1 MAENID
7 WKKLGLGVK
16 DLLVGVVTV
25 AGGATG
31 GTAGAQGGQQAG
43 KGLDKILNTAGVSE
57 EETAP
62 KKNEAPSP
70 TPAPAVAP
78 ALTPP
83 PVPAPVAVPPRTER
97 FDKADSRKVLPPPTQ
112 PEPPSLVEQ
121 ERIAAR
127 HVLSGSGWSAEEIEI
142 LLLGKTPKSRALLGV
157 LEEGNRVPTAVGIK
171 LPTDNEATT

>member
-70 TPAPAVAP
+70 TPAPAAVP
-78 ALTPP
+78 ALAPP
-83 PVPAPVAVPPRTER
+83 PVPAPVAMPPRAER
-97 FDKADSRKVLPPPTQ
+97 FDKADNRKALPPTTQ
-112 PEPPSLVEQ
+112 PEPPSAAEQ

-127 HVLSGSGWSAEEIEI
+127 HVLTESGWTAEEIEI

-157 LEEGNRVPTAVGIK
+157 VGEGSRVPTVVGTKLAVDK
-171 LPTDNEATT
+171 EVTS

>member
-31 GTAGAQGGQQAG
+31 GAAGAQGGQQAG
-43 KGLDKILNTAGVSE
+43 KGLDKILGTAGVSE
-57 EETAP
+57 EETPP
-62 KKNEAPSP
+62 KKIETASPPPKPAAPP
-70 TPAPAVAP
+70 PAPA
-78 ALTPP
+78 LL
-83 PVPAPVAVPPRTER
+83 PRTER
-97 FDKADSRKVLPPPTQ
+97 FDKADNRKALPPTTQ
-112 PEPPSLVEQ
+112 PEPPSAAEQ

-127 HVLSGSGWSAEEIEI
+127 HVLTESGWTAEEIEI

-157 LEEGNRVPTAVGIK
+157 VGEGSRVPTVVGTKLAVDK
-171 LPTDNEATT
+171 EVTS

>member
-31 GTAGAQGGQQAG
+31 GAAGAQGGQQAG
-43 KGLDKILNTAGVSE
+43 KGLDKILGTAGVSDE
-57 EETAP
+57 EAPPKKLETA
-62 KKNEAPSP
+62 SP
-70 TPAPAVAP
+70 PPAPAAPPPAP
-78 ALTPP
+78 AL
-83 PVPAPVAVPPRTER
+83 PPRTER
-97 FDKADSRKVLPPPTQ
+97 FDKADNRKALPPTTQ
-112 PEPPSLVEQ
+112 PEPPSAAEQ

-127 HVLSGSGWSAEEIEI
+127 HVLTESGWTAEEIEI

-157 LEEGNRVPTAVGIK
+157 VGEGSRVPTVVGTK
-171 LPTDNEATT
+171 LPVDKEVLS

>member
-31 GTAGAQGGQQAG
+31 GAAGAQGGQQAG
-43 KGLDKILNTAGVSE
+43 KGLDKILNMAGVSE
-57 EETAP
+57 EGNET
-62 KKNEAPSP
+62 PSSP
-70 TPAPAVAP
+70 
-78 ALTPP
+78 
-83 PVPAPVAVPPRTER
+83 
-97 FDKADSRKVLPPPTQ
+97 
-112 PEPPSLVEQ
+112 PEPPSSAEQ

-127 HVLSGSGWSAEEIEI
+127 HVLSASGWTPEEIEI

-157 LEEGNRVPTAVGIK
+157 VGEGSRVPTAVGIK
-171 LPTDNEATT
+171 LPTKEETT

>member
-57 EETAP
+57 EEPPP
-62 KKNEAPSP
+62 KKNKAPSP
-70 TPAPAVAP
+70 TPAPA
-78 ALTPP
+78 
-83 PVPAPVAVPPRTER
+83 PVAMPPRAER
-97 FDKADSRKVLPPPTQ
+97 FDKADSRKALPPSTQ
-112 PEPPSLVEQ
+112 PEPPSSVEQ
-121 ERIAAR
+121 ERMAAR

-142 LLLGKTPKSRALLGV
+142 LLLGKTPKSRALLGA
-157 LEEGNRVPTAVGIK
+157 LEEGTRVPTAVGIK
-171 LPTDNEATT
+171 LPTDKEATT

>member
-31 GTAGAQGGQQAG
+31 GAAGAQGGQQAG
-43 KGLDKILNTAGVSE
+43 KGLDKILGTAGVSE
-57 EETAP
+57 EETPP
-62 KKNEAPSP
+62 KKIETASP
-70 TPAPAVAP
+70 PPAPAA
-78 ALTPP
+78 
-83 PVPAPVAVPPRTER
+83 PPRTER
-97 FDKADSRKVLPPPTQ
+97 FDKADNRKALPPTTP
-112 PEPPSLVEQ
+112 PEPPSAAEQ

-127 HVLSGSGWSAEEIEI
+127 HVLTESGWTAEEIEI

-157 LEEGNRVPTAVGIK
+157 VGEGSRVPTVVGTK
-171 LPTDNEATT
+171 LPVDKEVSS

>member
-31 GTAGAQGGQQAG
+31 GAAGAQGGQQAG

-57 EETAP
+57 EETPP

-70 TPAPAVAP
+70 PPAPAAVP
-78 ALTPP
+78 ALAPP
-83 PVPAPVAVPPRTER
+83 PAPAPVAMPPRAER
-97 FDKADSRKVLPPPTQ
+97 VDKADSRKALPPMSQ
-112 PEPPSLVEQ
+112 PESPSSVDQ

-157 LEEGNRVPTAVGIK
+157 VGEGSRVPTAVGIK
-171 LPTDNEATT
+171 LSTEKEVTT

>member
-31 GTAGAQGGQQAG
+31 GAAGAQGGQQAG
-43 KGLDKILNTAGVSE
+43 KGLDKILNMAGVSE

-62 KKNEAPSP
+62 RKNGTPSP
-70 TPAPAVAP
+70 PPAPALVA
-78 ALTPP
+78 
-83 PVPAPVAVPPRTER
+83 ER
-97 FDKADSRKVLPPPTQ
+97 FDKADNKALPPPSP
-112 PEPPSLVEQ
+112 PEPPSSAEQ

-127 HVLSGSGWSAEEIEI
+127 HVLSESGWTPEEIEI

-157 LEEGNRVPTAVGIK
+157 VGEGSRVPTAVGIK
-171 LPTDNEATT
+171 LPTKEETT

>member
-62 KKNEAPSP
+62 KKNEALSP
-70 TPAPAVAP
+70 PPAPAAVP
-78 ALTPP
+78 ALAPP
-83 PVPAPVAVPPRTER
+83 PAPAPVAMPPRATR
-97 FDKADSRKVLPPPTQ
+97 FDKADSRKALPPSTAPD
-112 PEPPSLVEQ
+112 PPSLVEQ
-121 ERIAAR
+121 ERVAAR

-142 LLLGKTPKSRALLGV
+142 LLHGKTPKSRALLGV
-157 LEEGNRVPTAVGIK
+157 LEEGNRVPTAVGTK
-171 LPTDNEATT
+171 LPSDKEVTT

>member
-31 GTAGAQGGQQAG
+31 GAAGAQGGQQAG
-43 KGLDKILNTAGVSE
+43 KGLDKILNMAGVSE

-62 KKNEAPSP
+62 KKNE
-70 TPAPAVAP
+70 TPALVAM
-78 ALTPP
+78 
-83 PVPAPVAVPPRTER
+83 
-97 FDKADSRKVLPPPTQ
+97 
-112 PEPPSLVEQ
+112 PPSSAEQ

-127 HVLSGSGWSAEEIEI
+127 HVLAGSGWTAEEIEI
-142 LLLGKTPKSRALLGV
+142 LLLGKTPKSRALIGV
-157 LEEGNRVPTAVGIK
+157 IGEGSRVPTAVGIK
-171 LPTDNEATT
+171 LPTDKEVTS

>member
-31 GTAGAQGGQQAG
+31 GAAGAQGGQQAG
-43 KGLDKILNTAGVSE
+43 KGLDKILTMAGVSE

-62 KKNEAPSP
+62 RKNGTPSP
-70 TPAPAVAP
+70 PPAPALVA
-78 ALTPP
+78 
-83 PVPAPVAVPPRTER
+83 ER
-97 FDKADSRKVLPPPTQ
+97 FDKADNRKALPPPSP
-112 PEPPSLVEQ
+112 PEPPSSAEQ

-127 HVLSGSGWSAEEIEI
+127 HVLSASGWTPEEIEI

-157 LEEGNRVPTAVGIK
+157 VEEGSRVPTAVGIK
-171 LPTDNEATT
+171 LPTDKEVTT

>member
-31 GTAGAQGGQQAG
+31 GAAGAQGGQQAG
-43 KGLDKILNTAGVSE
+43 KGLDKILGTAGVSE
-57 EETAP
+57 EEAPP
-62 KKNEAPSP
+62 KKIEIASP
-70 TPAPAVAP
+70 PPAPAAPPPAP
-78 ALTPP
+78 AL
-83 PVPAPVAVPPRTER
+83 PPRTER
-97 FDKADSRKVLPPPTQ
+97 FDKADNRKTLPPTTQ
-112 PEPPSLVEQ
+112 PEPPSAAEQ

-127 HVLSGSGWSAEEIEI
+127 HVLTESGWTAEEIEI

-157 LEEGNRVPTAVGIK
+157 VGEGIRVPTVVGTK
-171 LPTDNEATT
+171 LPVDKEVSS

>member
-31 GTAGAQGGQQAG
+31 GAAGAQGGQQAG
-43 KGLDKILNTAGVSE
+43 KGLDKILGTAGVSE
-57 EETAP
+57 EAAP
-62 KKNEAPSP
+62 P
-70 TPAPAVAP
+70 PAPA
-78 ALTPP
+78 L
-83 PVPAPVAVPPRTER
+83 PPRTER
-97 FDKADSRKVLPPPTQ
+97 FDKADNRKALPPTTQ
-112 PEPPSLVEQ
+112 PEPPSAAEQ

-127 HVLSGSGWSAEEIEI
+127 HVLTESGWTAEEIEI

-157 LEEGNRVPTAVGIK
+157 VGEGSRVPTVVGTK
-171 LPTDNEATT
+171 LPVDKEVSS

>member
-31 GTAGAQGGQQAG
+31 GAAGAQGGQQAG
-43 KGLDKILNTAGVSE
+43 KGLDKILGTAGVSE
-57 EETAP
+57 EETPP
-62 KKNEAPSP
+62 KKIETASP
-70 TPAPAVAP
+70 PPAPAA
-78 ALTPP
+78 
-83 PVPAPVAVPPRTER
+83 PPRTER
-97 FDKADSRKVLPPPTQ
+97 FDKADNRKALPPTTQ
-112 PEPPSLVEQ
+112 PEPPSAAEQ

-127 HVLSGSGWSAEEIEI
+127 HVLTESGWTAEEIEI

-157 LEEGNRVPTAVGIK
+157 VGEGSRVPTVVGTK
-171 LPTDNEATT
+171 LPVDKEVLS

>member
-31 GTAGAQGGQQAG
+31 GAAGAQGGQQAG
-43 KGLDKILNTAGVSE
+43 KGLDKILDMAGVSG

-62 KKNEAPSP
+62 RKNETPSP
-70 TPAPAVAP
+70 PPAPASVAD
-78 ALTPP
+78 
-83 PVPAPVAVPPRTER
+83 R
-97 FDKADSRKVLPPPTQ
+97 FDKADNRKALPPPSP
-112 PEPPSLVEQ
+112 PEPPSSAEQ
-121 ERIAAR
+121 ERIAVR
-127 HVLSGSGWSAEEIEI
+127 HVLSASGWTPEEIEI

-157 LEEGNRVPTAVGIK
+157 VGEGSRVPTAVGIK
-171 LPTDNEATT
+171 LSTEKEVTT

>member
-31 GTAGAQGGQQAG
+31 GAAGAQGGQQAG
-43 KGLDKILNTAGVSE
+43 KGLDKILNMAGVSE
-57 EETAP
+57 EGNET
-62 KKNEAPSP
+62 PSSP
-70 TPAPAVAP
+70 PAPASVA
-78 ALTPP
+78 
-83 PVPAPVAVPPRTER
+83 ER
-97 FDKADSRKVLPPPTQ
+97 FDKADNHKALPPPSP
-112 PEPPSLVEQ
+112 PEPPSSAEQ

-127 HVLSGSGWSAEEIEI
+127 HVLSASGWTPEEIEI

-157 LEEGNRVPTAVGIK
+157 VEEGSRVPTAVGIK
-171 LPTDNEATT
+171 LPTKEETT

>member
-16 DLLVGVVTV
+16 DLLVGVVTE

-31 GTAGAQGGQQAG
+31 GAAGAQGGQQAG
-43 KGLDKILNTAGVSE
+43 KGLDKILNMAGVSE

-62 KKNEAPSP
+62 RKNGTPSP
-70 TPAPAVAP
+70 PPAPA
-78 ALTPP
+78 
-83 PVPAPVAVPPRTER
+83 PPRTER
-97 FDKADSRKVLPPPTQ
+97 FDKADNRKALPPSP
-112 PEPPSLVEQ
+112 PPPPSSAEQ

-127 HVLSGSGWSAEEIEI
+127 HVLSASGWTPEEIEI

-157 LEEGNRVPTAVGIK
+157 VEEGSRVPTAVGIK
-171 LPTDNEATT
+171 LPTKEETT

>member
-31 GTAGAQGGQQAG
+31 GAAGAQGGQQAG
-43 KGLDKILNTAGVSE
+43 KGLDKILNMAGVSE

-62 KKNEAPSP
+62 RKNGTPSP
-70 TPAPAVAP
+70 PPAPALVA
-78 ALTPP
+78 
-83 PVPAPVAVPPRTER
+83 
-97 FDKADSRKVLPPPTQ
+97 DNSKALPPPSP
-112 PEPPSLVEQ
+112 PEPPSSAEQ

-127 HVLSGSGWSAEEIEI
+127 HVLSASGWTPEEIEI

-157 LEEGNRVPTAVGIK
+157 VEEGSRVPTAVGIK
-171 LPTDNEATT
+171 LPTKEETT